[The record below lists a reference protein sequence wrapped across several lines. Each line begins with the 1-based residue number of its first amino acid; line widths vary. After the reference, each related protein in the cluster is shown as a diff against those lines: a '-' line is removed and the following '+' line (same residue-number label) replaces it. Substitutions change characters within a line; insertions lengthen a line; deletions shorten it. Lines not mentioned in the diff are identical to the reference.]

1 MLIRD
6 PTQPALLGASAL
18 TLSLLLACAEAPP
31 EPPTAPPRAATPLP
45 VTLPIDGSCAP
56 IPGDDPQAERD
67 TADTR
72 RAYSPR
78 AALPES
84 EYDLRLFI
92 PPNSLGSVRLRSRL
106 SFDAQDLRN
115 LLGHAPTNTIVAA
128 RGPMKNAPV
137 SMGIGY
143 AVRVR
148 DRQGLECEG
157 YVSGTVIER
166 LTPYGEPRTDRRD
179 DPAPEPPTPR
189 R

>member
-1 MLIRD
+1 MRRA
-6 PTQPALLGASAL
+6 TQPALLGASAL

-31 EPPTAPPRAATPLP
+31 EPSTTPRPAATHLP

-56 IPGDDPQAERD
+56 LPGDDPQAEGD
-67 TADTR
+67 TA
-72 RAYSPR
+72 AAHLANSPR

-115 LLGHAPTNTIVAA
+115 VLGHAPTNTIVAA
-128 RGPMKNAPV
+128 QGPMKNGPV

-143 AVRVR
+143 ALRLR

-157 YVSGTVIER
+157 YVSGTVVDR
-166 LTPYGEPRTDRRD
+166 LTPYGPPRTDRPD
-179 DPAPEPPTPR
+179 DPAPEPPTPGR
-189 R
+189 